1 MKLPTMNDMLTAHAF
16 ELEVAH
22 YHGANSVLNL
32 LHKQMGDN
40 PAVAAFVAA
49 VEGSL
54 AAPIGIQVCRELS
67 ALHRPQG
74 DR

>member
-40 PAVAAFVAA
+40 PAVAAFVADTIVKLNA
-49 VEGSL
+49 NMAET
-54 AAPIGIQVCRELS
+54 IG
-67 ALHRPQG
+67 G
-74 DR
+74 